1 MRRMNGRW
9 GGAGGGRVAVSAY
22 RAMGDPR
29 TALRDCASGH
39 ELVAL
44 GYECDVEIAAEV
56 DATDVVPVLR
66 DDRFTPG

>member
-1 MRRMNGRW
+1 
-9 GGAGGGRVAVSAY
+9 
-22 RAMGDPR
+22 MGDPR